1 MSYIQKFKD
10 NPSTQNAHHHF
21 RLAFN
26 KKLLLL
32 LFIVMAIPA
41 TVVLTSQQQD
51 TRSKAAPGS
60 RPPIRGYIIEFRDPS
75 LVRERMSMG
84 TTAVRSPED
93 RRVNLEVQHVIA
105 KQNLLSILNKSEYTG
120 VSPSSTSEVKILGE
134 YENVL
139 NGIAL
144 DINREQAEKL
154 KAESP
159 YVKEIYP
166 NYEAEALLLDSVPLI
181 SANKVWNLKDSRG
194 KTVTGRNINI
204 GIIDTGVDYRHP
216 ALGGS
221 AQGQVYN
228 SKVTSGYD
236 LYNDDD
242 DPMDER
248 GHGTHVAAIA
258 AGNGV
263 LKGVAPGAKIT
274 AYKMF
279 GSPTASSPTGADI
292 INALEAVSA
301 TRSDEDPNNDISV
314 VNLSVGINCFGFYD
328 ANCGPDDRVSEAVD
342 NVTAEGAVVVVA
354 AGNGG
359 PNPATIR
366 SPGTARSAITVGSV
380 NKSKGISSFS
390 SRGPIAN
397 GNEILVKP
405 DVVAPG
411 EDICSAR
418 FSGLSGVGS
427 CVNADYYSN
436 NGTSMAA
443 PHVAG
448 LVALIKQQNPNL
460 TPLQIK
466 DLIKSKAVS
475 LGLDQNTQ
483 GSGIIDASKIFDLS
497 QPPISETPTPQPP
510 ASKFFTATAFQD
522 SFVSKEQP
530 GTNFGNNNKLRI
542 DGNPQRITYLK
553 FDLAPVAGKTIKKAT
568 LKLKIPKADGS
579 GSSNKFILRRINQAA
594 WTEGGIKYNNRPS
607 LGSQVATFTGK
618 GPGNLIQ
625 VNVTNAVK
633 PIAGQRVSW
642 AIITSGNNELILDS
656 RNAASNRPQLLVEYQ

>member
-10 NPSTQNAHHHF
+10 NPNTQNVHHHF
-21 RLAFN
+21 RLVIN

-32 LFIVMAIPA
+32 LFIVLAIPA
-41 TVVLTSQQQD
+41 TVILTSREQD
-51 TRSKAAPGS
+51 TRSKAAGGS

-75 LVRERMSMG
+75 LTRERMSAG
-84 TTAVRSPED
+84 TAGARSPED
-93 RRVNLEVQHVIA
+93 RRVNLEAQHAIA
-105 KQNLLSILNKSEYTG
+105 KQNLLSILNKSEYTA
-120 VSPSSTSEVKILGE
+120 VSPSSASEVKILGE

-144 DINREQAEKL
+144 DITREQADKL
-154 KAESP
+154 KAQSP

-166 NYEAEALLLDSVPLI
+166 NYEVEALLMDSVPLI
-181 SANKVWNLKDSRG
+181 NANKVWNLRDLRG
-194 KTVTGRNINI
+194 QTITGKNINI

-216 ALGGS
+216 ALGAS
-221 AQGQVYN
+221 AQGQIFN
-228 SKVTSGYD
+228 SKVTNGYD
-236 LYNDDD
+236 LYNEDD

-263 LKGVAPGAKIT
+263 LKGVAPGARITSYKI
-274 AYKMF
+274 F
-279 GSPTASSPTGADI
+279 GSPGAASPTGADI

-301 TRSDEDPNNDISV
+301 TRSDDDPNNDISV
-314 VNLSVGINCFGFYD
+314 VNLSVGINCQGVYD
-328 ANCGPDDRVSEAVD
+328 VYCGPDDKVSEAVD
-342 NVTAEGAVVVVA
+342 SVSAEGVSVVIA

-390 SRGPIAN
+390 SRGPISN
-397 GNEILVKP
+397 GSEILVKP

-418 FSGLSGVGS
+418 FSGLTGVGS
-427 CVNADYYSN
+427 CVNGDYYSN

-448 LVALIKQQNPNL
+448 LVALIKQQDPNL
-460 TPLQIK
+460 SPLQIK
-466 DLIKSKAVS
+466 ELIKSKAVS
-475 LGLDQNTQ
+475 LGLDQNTE
-483 GSGIIDASKIFDLS
+483 GSGIIDASKIFDFS
-497 QPPISETPTPQPP
+497 EPPVSETPTPEPP

-530 GTNFGNNNKLRI
+530 GTNYGTNNKLRI
-542 DGNPQRITYLK
+542 DGSPQKISYLK

-579 GSSNKFILRRINQAA
+579 GSSNKFSLRRVNQSA
-594 WTEGGIKYNNRPS
+594 WTENGIKYSNRPS
-607 LGSQVATFTGK
+607 LGSQVTTFTGK

-625 VNVTNAVK
+625 VDVTNAVK
-633 PIAGQRVSW
+633 PIAGQRVGW
-642 AIITSGNNELILDS
+642 AITSSGSNELILNS
-656 RNAASNRPQLLVEYQ
+656 RNATSGRPQLMVEYQ